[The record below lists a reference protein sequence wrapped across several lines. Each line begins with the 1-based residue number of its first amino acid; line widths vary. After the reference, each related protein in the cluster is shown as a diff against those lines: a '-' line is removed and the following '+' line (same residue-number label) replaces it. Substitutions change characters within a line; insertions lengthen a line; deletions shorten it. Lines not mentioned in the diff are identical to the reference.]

1 MTALYI
7 HIPFCQSKCPYCS
20 FVSFAGLEIDYD
32 RYLQAVQSE
41 IVFISE
47 KLQRPLL
54 RSVFFGGGTPTFLKS
69 SQISDLLER
78 CRLLFNFDASVE
90 ISVEANPGTVDQLYL
105 DDLHRMGVNRISIGI
120 QSLSDM
126 ELRILGR
133 SHDRVQALRAFEQA
147 QSAGFENISVDFMYG
162 VPEQTCESWK
172 RSLETILAYYPQ
184 HLSCY
189 QLTVEAGT
197 VFSQWEAAGKLR
209 TPDENVIEQ
218 MDVLTRDLCQR
229 FGLEQYE
236 ISNFAVPG
244 KECRHN
250 INYWLNGDYYAAGA
264 GAVSCIAGKRER
276 READPLVYCRL
287 MENSQGVIV
296 ESERLKNEA
305 SFRESVVMGLRMV
318 AGVSCQDLYAHY
330 GLGVDEYYGESLDW
344 LKRNSL
350 IERTPSHLRLTAR
363 GRQVANSV
371 MARLV

>member
-20 FVSFAGLEIDYD
+20 FVSFAGLDIDHD
-32 RYLQAVQSE
+32 RYLQAVQRE
-41 IVFISE
+41 LHIISG
-47 KLQRPLL
+47 LSVSPLL
-54 RSVFFGGGTPTFLKS
+54 HTVFFGGGTPTFLKS
-69 SQISDLLER
+69 SQISDLLDC
-78 CRLLFNFDASVE
+78 CRRFFRFDASIE
-90 ISVEANPGTVDQLYL
+90 ISLEANPGTVDQQYIREI
-105 DDLHRMGVNRISIGI
+105 HKAGVNRISFGI
-120 QSLSDM
+120 QSLSDV

-133 SHDRVQALRAFEQA
+133 SHDRGQALTALEQA
-147 QSAGFENISVDFMYG
+147 KSAGFENISVDLMYG
-162 VPEQTCESWK
+162 VPGQTCESWK

-189 QLTVEAGT
+189 QLTIEADT
-197 VFSQWEAAGKLR
+197 VFSQMNEKGKLQF
-209 TPDENVIEQ
+209 PDEDAIEQ
-218 MDVLTRDLCQR
+218 MDELTIDLCRR

-250 INYWLNGDYYAAGA
+250 INYWLNGDYFAAGA
-264 GAVSCIAGKRER
+264 GAVSCVAGRRER
-276 READPLVYCRL
+276 RESDPLVYCRL
-287 MENSQGVIV
+287 IENAQKVIV
-296 ESERLKNEA
+296 DCEQLEEEA

-318 AGVSCQDLYAHY
+318 AGISCQDFYKKY
-330 GLGVDEYYGESLDW
+330 GLNVDDYYGESLNW

-371 MARLV
+371 LARLV